1 MIFFILSRVFDKIKK
16 ILCLDNSFWIIL
28 KRRRTENDKKNK
40 KRTWRN
46 W

>member
-1 MIFFILSRVFDKIKK
+1 MNAVIQHYKTSLSK

-28 KRRRTENDKKNK
+28 KWRRTENDKKNK